1 MSVWLSVAVP
11 VPGTDLLTYRLPD
24 GSDADPQPGCRVI
37 VPVRGRTITGILVDR
52 PESPGFAPDRVK
64 PASRVLDTEPIIGP
78 EQIALGRWMAD
89 TYLCSLG
96 EALSVMVPS
105 GRRESEPPSIGL
117 PEDERPARVILT
129 AEQSA
134 AVTAIRAEPDQFHYL
149 YGVTGSG
156 KTEVYLELA
165 ERALA
170 EDRGVIIL
178 VPEIALSSQLS
189 ASLAGRFGDLV
200 VVAHSRLTPSQRL
213 AAWRR
218 LRKGDA
224 RVVVGPRSAVFAPLL
239 RPGLIVIDE
248 EHESAY
254 KSGQAPR
261 YHARQIA
268 FRRAREE
275 GATLVMGSATPSL
288 EAWSLMER
296 NVIRRHV
303 LPTRVA
309 GGAPPEIEVV
319 DLRGQPGTISERLAE
334 EIDRSL
340 QQGRQSLLFLNRRGF
355 ATLFHCRSCGYEHH
369 CPNCSV
375 ALTYHQSS
383 GRLQCHYCGYRGS
396 APEACPQCGSLDT
409 AFSGFGTEQ
418 VEQEVN
424 SRFPGA
430 AVARL
435 DADAGRAA
443 GATEQILADFRE
455 GRTQI
460 LLGTQMVAKGLN
472 FPGLRLVGVIHA
484 DTALSLPDFRAA
496 ERTFSLLVQVAGRA
510 GRYHPDGLVI
520 VQTYRPE
527 FPAVQAAVQSDI
539 QGFYAS
545 ELRTREALAFPPAMR
560 LVRIVARARQ
570 ADLARKDLLEL
581 SGRMREAGVVGPGR
595 ADLLGPVECGLA
607 VINRQHRYQLLLRA
621 QAIGPVLS
629 RLGPVLRASRVR
641 TGVYRE
647 IDVDPVQLI

>member
-1 MSVWLSVAVP
+1 MSEWLSVAVP
-11 VPGTDLLTYRLPD
+11 VPGTDLLTYRVPRD
-24 GSDADPQPGCRVI
+24 SDADPQPGCRVI
-37 VPVRGRTITGILVDR
+37 VPLRGRTITGIVVGR
-52 PESPGFAPDRVK
+52 PELPGLAPERIK
-64 PASRVLDTEPIIGP
+64 PISRVLDSEPLIG
-78 EQIALGRWMAD
+78 EAQIQLGRWMAD
-89 TYLCSLG
+89 AYLCSLG

-117 PEDERPARVILT
+117 PEDERPVRVTLT
-129 AEQSA
+129 AEQEA
-134 AVTAIRAEPDQFHYL
+134 AVLAIRAEPERFHYL

-170 EDRGVIIL
+170 EGRGAIIL
-178 VPEIALSSQLS
+178 VPEIALSGQLS
-189 ASLAGRFGDLV
+189 ATVAARFGDMV

-218 LRKGDA
+218 LRRGEA
-224 RVVVGPRSAVFAPLL
+224 RVVVGPRSAVFAPLPD
-239 RPGLIVIDE
+239 PGLIVIDE

-275 GATLVMGSATPSL
+275 GATLVMGSATPSV

-296 NVIRRHV
+296 DVIRRHR
-303 LPTRVA
+303 LPNRVA
-309 GGAPPEIEVV
+309 GGAPPAIELV
-319 DLRGQPGTISERLAE
+319 DLRGQPGTISDRLAGE
-334 EIDRSL
+334 VDRSL
-340 QQGRQSLLFLNRRGF
+340 QLGRQSLLFLNRRGF

-375 ALTYHQSS
+375 ALTFHQSS
-383 GRLQCHYCGYRGS
+383 GRLQCHYCGFRGA

-418 VEQEVN
+418 VEQEVRN
-424 SRFPGA
+424 RFPGA
-430 AVARL
+430 RVARL
-435 DADAGRAA
+435 DADAGRPV
-443 GATEQILADFRE
+443 GATERILADFRE
-455 GRTQI
+455 GHTDI

-496 ERTFSLLVQVAGRA
+496 ERTFALLVQVAGRA

-520 VQTYRPE
+520 VQTYRPD
-527 FPAVQAAVQSDI
+527 FPAIQAAVRADLD
-539 QGFYAS
+539 GFYAS

-560 LVRIVARARQ
+560 LVRIVARARNADAARQ
-570 ADLARKDLLEL
+570 DLAALAARLRGADI
-581 SGRMREAGVVGPGR
+581 VGPGR
-595 ADLLGPVECGLA
+595 ADILGPVECGLA
-607 VINRQHRYQLLLRA
+607 VINRQHRFQLLIRA
-621 QAIGPVLS
+621 RSIGPVLS
-629 RLGPVLRASRVR
+629 RLRPVLAGLRQPA
-641 TGVYRE
+641 GVYRE
-647 IDVDPVQLI
+647 IDVDPVQLA